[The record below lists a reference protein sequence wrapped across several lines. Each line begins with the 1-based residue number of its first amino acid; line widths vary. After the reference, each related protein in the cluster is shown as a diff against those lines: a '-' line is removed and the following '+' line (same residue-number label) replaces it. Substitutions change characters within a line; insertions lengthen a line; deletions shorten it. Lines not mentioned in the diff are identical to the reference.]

1 MSEETHDQVSR
12 LSRLYTGAVADVLD
26 GMGYRTQCLPKEIRP
41 LESGRTLAGVAF
53 TVRGR
58 ALWSEP
64 ENDPRYRQIEML
76 EAVTPSSVI
85 VLDPGEETTA
95 AHWGELMSATAQA
108 AGSMGAV
115 INGGLRDTRQI
126 RDLDFPVFG
135 KFFSPLTAVWRWE
148 LTDFQKPLVLNGVV
162 ITPGDLILADDDGIL
177 CIPQSIVPEV
187 LARSEEVVS
196 KEKLVHD
203 GLLDGSRI
211 RDLFETHGV
220 F

>member
-1 MSEETHDQVSR
+1 MSNEVNDQVTR
-12 LSRLYTGAVADVLD
+12 LGRLYTGAVADVMD
-26 GMGYRTQCLPKEIRP
+26 EMGYRTQCLPQEIRP

-64 ENDPRYRQIEML
+64 DDDPRYRQIEML
-76 EAVTPSSVI
+76 EAVTPNSVV
-85 VLDPGEETTA
+85 VLDPGGEATA

-108 AGSMGAV
+108 AGSVGAV

-126 RDLDFPVFG
+126 RDLGYPVFG
-135 KFFSPLTAVWRWE
+135 TFFSPLTAVWRWE
-148 LTDFQKPLVLNGVV
+148 LTDFQKPLILNGVS
-162 ITPGDLILADDDGIL
+162 IKPGDLILADDDGIL
-177 CIPQSIVPEV
+177 CIPQAIFPEV

-196 KEKLVHD
+196 KERIVHD
-203 GLLDGSRI
+203 GLLEGSGI
-211 RDLFETHGV
+211 RDLFETYGV